1 MKKINIKIDID
12 MLINDILKDRE
23 YYVMELRSTTIEED
37 KRILENIIS
46 RFNNMLDYLYNLKES
61 E

>member
-1 MKKINIKIDID
+1 MKKIDID
-12 MLINDILKDRE
+12 TLTNDVLKDRE
-23 YYVMELRSTTIEED
+23 YYAIKLRLTTIEED

-46 RFNNMLDYLYNLKES
+46 RFNNMLDYLYNLKERG